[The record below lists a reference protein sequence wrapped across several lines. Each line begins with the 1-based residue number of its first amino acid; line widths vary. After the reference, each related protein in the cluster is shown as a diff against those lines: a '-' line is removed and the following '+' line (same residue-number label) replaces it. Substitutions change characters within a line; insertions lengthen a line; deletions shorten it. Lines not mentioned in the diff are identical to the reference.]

1 VAHEISVEV
10 TFSAA
15 HRITLGEGEV
25 DRLHG
30 HNWRTVVT
38 VRADHLDENGLALDF
53 GLLRRITREVTQKL
67 DHQDV
72 NAGPPFD
79 RLNPTAENVARWIFE
94 EIDSRLAEPHL
105 RVQRVR
111 VWEEEGVSASYCA

>member
-1 VAHEISVEV
+1 MHEISVEV

-15 HRITLGEGEV
+15 HRITLGNGEV

-30 HNWRTVVT
+30 HNWKTVVS
-38 VRADHLDENGLALDF
+38 VRTDRLDENGLALDF
-53 GLLRRITREVTQKL
+53 GLLRRITREVTQTL

-72 NAGPPFD
+72 NAVPPFD

-94 EIDSRLAEPHL
+94 EIQARLTEPHL
-105 RVQRVR
+105 QVSRVR
-111 VWEEEGVSASYCA
+111 VWEEEGVSAAYFV

>member
-1 VAHEISVEV
+1 MHEISVEV
-10 TFSAA
+10 IFSAA

-30 HNWRTVVT
+30 HNWKTVVS
-38 VRADHLDENGLALDF
+38 VQADRLDENGLALDF
-53 GLLRRITREVTQKL
+53 GRLRQITREVTQKL

-72 NAGPPFD
+72 NAVPPFD

-94 EIDSRLAEPHL
+94 EIASRLTEPHL
-105 RVQRVR
+105 RVSRVR
-111 VWEEEGVSASYCA
+111 VWEEEGVSASYFA